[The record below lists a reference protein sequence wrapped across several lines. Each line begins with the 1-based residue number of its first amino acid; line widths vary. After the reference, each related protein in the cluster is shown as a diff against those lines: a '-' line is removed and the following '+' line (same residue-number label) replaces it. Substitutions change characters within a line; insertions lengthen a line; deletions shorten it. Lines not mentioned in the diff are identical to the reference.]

1 VADDVSDREPT
12 PQPERGEPPLSD
24 PGPTDL
30 SRADWFA
37 IFQRA
42 GKESMND
49 GIPMIASAL
58 AYSSFLAIPSVLL
71 LAVGLFSLL
80 ASPNTIQELIDRF
93 STFMPSEAAQLFGD
107 SLQRLEQKPSTGI
120 VMALV
125 GLVIALWSATSA
137 MTTYM
142 AALNIAYDLEDD
154 RGFAR
159 KRLVALG
166 LAAALGAAVLLVGLL
181 LVFGPYVERWV
192 GDVLGIE
199 GVTSWLWWVV
209 QWPLLVGGL
218 LIAFSVVLYFAPA
231 SDRPPWRWVTP
242 GALVALVVWI
252 VASVGFA
259 VYAGLFGSYNK
270 TWGSLAAVIVTLT
283 WLWLTGLALLFGGEV
298 NAEVDR
304 SRALRTRDRPARR
317 PARRAG
323 RSPDPVLRRS

>member
-1 VADDVSDREPT
+1 VTDDVSDPEPT
-12 PQPERGEPPLSD
+12 PQPERREPPLTD
-24 PGPTDL
+24 PDPTDL
-30 SRADWFA
+30 SRKDWFA

-42 GKESMND
+42 GKESVED

-80 ASPNTIQELIDRF
+80 ASPGTIEELIDRF
-93 STFMPSEAAQLFGD
+93 STFMPADAAQLFGD
-107 SLQRLEQKPSTGI
+107 SLQRLEQQPSTGI
-120 VMALV
+120 VMATV
-125 GLVIALWSATSA
+125 GLVLALWTATSA

-142 AALNIAYDLEDD
+142 AAVNLAYDLDDD
-154 RGFAR
+154 RGFVR
-159 KRLVALG
+159 KRLIALG
-166 LAAALGAAVLLVGLL
+166 LAAALGAAVVLVGLL

-209 QWPLLVGGL
+209 QWPVLVGGL
-218 LIAFSVVLYFAPA
+218 LVAFAVVLYFAPA
-231 SDRPPWRWVTP
+231 GERPPWRWVSP
-242 GALVALVVWI
+242 GALVALVAWI

-259 VYAGLFGSYNK
+259 LYSSMFGSYNK
-270 TWGSLAAVIVTLT
+270 TWGSLSAVIVTLV

-298 NAEVDR
+298 NAEVER
-304 SRALRTRDRPARR
+304 SRELRTRDRPARR

-323 RSPDPVLRRS
+323 RPPDPVLRRS

>member
-1 VADDVSDREPT
+1 MADRSSETEPT
-12 PQPERGEPPLSD
+12 PQPERSEPALVD

-30 SRADWFA
+30 SRADWLA

-42 GKESMND
+42 GKESMDD

-71 LAVGLFSLL
+71 LVVGLFTLV
-80 ASPNTIQELIDRF
+80 AGPDTIQELIDRF

-107 SLQRLEQKPSTGI
+107 SLQRLEQKPSTGV

-142 AALNIAYDLEDD
+142 AAINIAYDLDDD
-154 RGFAR
+154 RGFVR

-181 LVFGPYVERWV
+181 VVFGPYVERWV

-199 GVTSWLWWVV
+199 GVTSWLWWIV
-209 QWPLLVGGL
+209 QWPLLIGGL
-218 LIAFSVVLYFAPA
+218 LVAFSVILFFAPA

-242 GALVALVVWI
+242 GALIALVVWI

-259 VYAGLFGSYNK
+259 LYTGMFGSYNK
-270 TWGSLAAVIVTLT
+270 AWGSLSAVIITLV

-298 NAEVDR
+298 NAEVER

-323 RSPDPVLRRS
+323 QSPDPVLRRS